1 MAKAPEKTKKAM
13 IVMDRDYWPTDE
25 EAAYLET
32 KGITFPDV
40 HNRRLTVDQCPE
52 DGFPMEL
59 ERAKAIQAAGKG
71 HWPPNIIEVD

>member
-13 IVMDRDYWPTDE
+13 IVMECDYWPTDE

-32 KGITFPDV
+32 KGVTFPDIS
-40 HNRRLTVDQCPE
+40 NKRLYASQCPE

-59 ERAKAIQAAGKG
+59 EKAKALHADGKG
-71 HWPPNIIEVD
+71 RWPPNIIEVD